1 MEDKQPQVKTGHA
14 VQQLSPA
21 QHDGEISNQLGNST
35 SLPVYRHQEP
45 HEEQIGV
52 KEQPLSRAAA
62 IFALAVL
69 VPVSGAVFA
78 VMAVNQSAIANDQS
92 QVANQIALLSM
103 CYTNSV
109 SLSTLCLVYKGLPRL
124 IRYSRRLSA
133 PGYLARLM
141 TLLRNWPR
149 SYTRENLT
157 AIVLMFWKAKGVSRS
172 Y

>member
-1 MEDKQPQVKTGHA
+1 MEDKQPQVKTGLA
-14 VQQLSPA
+14 APQLSHA
-21 QHDGEISNQLGNST
+21 QHDGETCNQLRNST
-35 SLPVYRHQEP
+35 SLPVYRHQQP

-103 CYTNSV
+103 CYANSV
-109 SLSTLCLVYKGLPRL
+109 SLSKLFLVCTGLPRL
-124 IRYSRRLSA
+124 TRYRRRLSA
-133 PGYLARLM
+133 PGCLARLM
-141 TLLRNWPR
+141 TLLHSWLR
-149 SYTRENLT
+149 SYTRENQT
-157 AIVLMFWKAKGVSRS
+157 AIVLMFWTAKGVNRS
-172 Y
+172 